1 MSLGS
6 IAHLQYYFARTGLLD
21 GKGGQLA
28 KKKETGEYDIPRLS
42 LGDCSSEF
50 VDSPV
55 EEEAQ
60 LLWEAAQEDGQDVML
75 PPTVSTYSHKPIYVP
90 PPPDQKTLKKDLV
103 DALEN
108 ALHALEACEQDAG
121 ADENATQGFYE
132 IQGLHILDTTTL
144 AIRAARIYYTSHP
157 NSTRLNS
164 IRSDQQIRKDL
175 YGVMEVLKKVAG
187 RNFAGGLHEGERLAI
202 LVWVSDVGM
211 VIDQEAKMEEA
222 EKSERDN
229 WYWMDDSR
237 WEGRETDREIS
248 FLDFLSDKSSNI
260 LEAPS
265 SQDFAPAASGFFRA
279 LADGRKLCLMH
290 NAAVQR
296 SKKQFGQIKT
306 WHEDVAKPYRRA
318 DNLRYWIKAAEIRWE
333 IKLSLEVMKLI
344 SATEDSEVWRTFQDV
359 VLQWSR
365 GVREELSKD
374 WNGEEERKLHA
385 RAKSLGARSLA
396 MSSPHGSPSKRKEK
410 ASLSSIA
417 LPVDL

>member
-42 LGDCSSEF
+42 LGSSGGEI
-50 VDSPV
+50 VDSPI

-60 LLWEAAQEDGQDVML
+60 LLWEAAQEDGHDVML

-108 ALHALEACEQDAG
+108 ALHALEACDRDLGPGETS
-121 ADENATQGFYE
+121 TQGFHE

-157 NSTRLNS
+157 NATRLNS

-175 YGVMEVLKKVAG
+175 YGVMDVLKKVAG

-202 LVWVSDVGM
+202 LIWVSEVGM
-211 VIDQEAKMEEA
+211 MIDQEAKMEEA
-222 EKSERDN
+222 EKNEREN
-229 WYWMDDSR
+229 WHWMDNSR
-237 WEGRETDREIS
+237 WDGKEIDREIS
-248 FLDFLSDKSSNI
+248 FLEFLSDKSSSI

-265 SQDFAPAASGFFRA
+265 TQDSTPATSDFFQT
-279 LADGRKLCLMH
+279 LADGRKLCQMH
-290 NAAVQR
+290 NTAVQR
-296 SKKQFGQIKT
+296 SKKQFGQIKV

-318 DNLRYWIKAAEIRWE
+318 DNLRYWLKAAEIRWE
-333 IKLSLEVMKLI
+333 IKLKLDVMKLV
-344 SATEDSEVWRTFQDV
+344 SATEHSDIQGTFQDV

-365 GVREELSKD
+365 EVREELSKD

-396 MSSPHGSPSKRKEK
+396 MSSPHASPPKKN
-410 ASLSSIA
+410 ASVSSVA
-417 LPVDL
+417 VPVDL